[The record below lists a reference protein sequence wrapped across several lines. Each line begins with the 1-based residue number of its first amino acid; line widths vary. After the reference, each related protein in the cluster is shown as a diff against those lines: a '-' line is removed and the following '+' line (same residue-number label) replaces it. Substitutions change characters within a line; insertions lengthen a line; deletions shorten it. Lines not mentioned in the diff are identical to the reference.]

1 MIDPPGES
9 SLGDIWPHVS
19 LADSRD
25 ATDSHFVDL
34 SQQPGGWGALAEEHS
49 DCSGDPVQLS
59 AGDET
64 CHLVQFAAGSYDAPN
79 LKGLFGDPS
88 VTKLFHFARFDLAM
102 IQRHLGVACRPV
114 YCTKVASKLAR
125 TFTDRHSLRDLCRE
139 LLGVDLSK
147 QQQSSDWGAAEL
159 SDEQLRYAASDVLYL
174 HRLKAILDE
183 MLEREGRQH
192 LTRACFDFLPARAAL
207 DVAGWNDVD
216 ILAH

>member
-1 MIDPPGES
+1 MHHNDLPDGLD
-9 SLGDIWPHVS
+9 LGNLV
-19 LADSRD
+19 AVDSETMGLNVTRD
-25 ATDSHFVDL
+25 RL
-34 SQQPGGWGALAEEHS
+34 CL
-49 DCSGDPVQLS
+49 VQLS

-64 CHLVQFAAGSYDAPN
+64 CHLVQFTAGSYEAPK
-79 LKGLFGDPS
+79 LKGLLGDPS

-102 IQRHLGVACRPV
+102 IQHHLGVTCRPA

-183 MLEREGRQH
+183 MLEREGRHH
-192 LTRACFDFLPARAAL
+192 LAQACFEFLPARAAL
-207 DVAGWNDVD
+207 DLAGWDGVD